1 MAHEVHVLS
10 YFSVPTDLSLL
21 MHQWPEFQTGSG
33 YSVELGSV
41 DGTERV
47 SVRLVEG
54 EGRYVA
60 ITSNRDGPLFFRV
73 LGSVI
78 YALGGNSD
86 NLVID
91 RVE

>member
-1 MAHEVHVLS
+1 MAHEVHVIS
-10 YFSVPTDLSLL
+10 YFTIPTDLSLH
-21 MHQWPEFQTGSG
+21 MRQWPEFQTGAG
-33 YSVELGSV
+33 YSVDLSSV

-54 EGRYVA
+54 EDRYVA
-60 ITSNRDGPLFFRV
+60 IRSNCDGLLFFRV
-73 LGSVI
+73 LGLVI

-86 NLVID
+86 NLIID